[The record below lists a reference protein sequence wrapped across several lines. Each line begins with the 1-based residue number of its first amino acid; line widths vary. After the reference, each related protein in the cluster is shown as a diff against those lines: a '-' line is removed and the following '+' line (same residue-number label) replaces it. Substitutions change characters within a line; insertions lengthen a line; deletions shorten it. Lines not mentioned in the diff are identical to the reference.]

1 MKKTKLL
8 YIGNKLSQHGLN
20 KTTVETLGESLN
32 EDGYEVVSVSSK
44 KNFFLRLFDMVFTLL
59 RNSNRTDY
67 VLIDTYSTK
76 AFWYAWVTSQL
87 ARILNLKYIPILH
100 GGNLPN
106 RLQRNPFLCRL
117 LFENAWRNV
126 APSNYLKTIFEAK
139 GFTNTIHIPN
149 TISIENYEFKKRN
162 LFQPK
167 LLWVRAF
174 ATIYNPVMAVEV
186 LYELQK
192 KYPNATLTMVGPDKD
207 GSLQEVQQKANDLGV
222 SVHFTGQLSKE
233 TWWQL
238 ASEHDIFINTTHFD
252 NTPVSVLEAM
262 ALGLAIVSTNVG
274 GLPFLLTD
282 HENALLVNDSD
293 VFAMCQAIE
302 NIVIHSDD
310 ACSRANAGR
319 KLVETMD
326 WNRVKEQW
334 NLILR

>member
-1 MKKTKLL
+1 MKNLL

-20 KTTVETLGESLN
+20 KTTIETLGESLK
-32 EDGYEVVSVSSK
+32 EEGYEVVSVSSK
-44 KNFFLRLFDMVFTLL
+44 KNFFFRLLDMIYTLL

-76 AFWYAWVTSQL
+76 AFWYAWITSQL

-106 RLQRNPFLCRL
+106 RLQSNPFLCRL

-126 APSNYLKTIFEAK
+126 APSHYLKAAFEAK
-139 GFTNTIHIPN
+139 GFTNVIHVPN
-149 TISIENYEFKKRN
+149 TISIENYEFKERKV
-162 LFQPK
+162 FHPK

-186 LYELQK
+186 LFELQK

-207 GSLQEVQQKANDLGV
+207 GSLQKVQQKANDLGV
-222 SVHFTGQLSKE
+222 FVRFTGQLSKE
-233 TWWQL
+233 EWWQL

-274 GLPFLLTD
+274 GLPFLLTH
-282 HENALLVNDSD
+282 HENALLVNDGD
-293 VFAMCQAIE
+293 VLAMCQAIDS
-302 NIVIHSDD
+302 IVIYPKESY
-310 ACSRANAGR
+310 SRINAAR

-334 NLILR
+334 NLILG